1 MNFQTCSVAMVSQM
15 VSNHIAGCSGIF
27 VSLVSLIHSLER
39 FNQMQTVRTSS
50 FNLVDDEECSGYIG
64 LSIGSSDRLITFSG
78 SLLFFA

>member
-15 VSNHIAGCSGIF
+15 EVKSYSGVF

-39 FNQMQTVRTSS
+39 FNQMQTVPTSS
-50 FNLVDDEECSGYIG
+50 FNLVDDEECSGCIG